1 MSPLSSGVF
10 APVLTPFH
18 ADLSVDGGR
27 FLALCRRLLDE
38 GCHGLVL
45 FGTTSEA
52 NSLSLEEREGLL
64 AVLIEGGVD
73 AGQLIVG
80 TGLCAI
86 PETVRLT
93 GHAVGLGCAGVLMLP
108 PFFYKGI
115 SDEGLFAAYAE
126 VIERVADDALHLY
139 LYHIPKVSGVAIS
152 AELITRLREAYP
164 KTVIGIKDS
173 SGDWH
178 NTRMLLEDFPG
189 FRVFPGNEL
198 LMLDALRLGAVGCI
212 TATANVNAAGLAR
225 LYADWRGESAE
236 GLQETASSVR
246 RAVQSQAM
254 VPALKQIIAR
264 RLGDDGWL
272 TLRPP
277 FVGLDEEQAGALFT
291 ALEGAGFTI

>member
-1 MSPLSSGVF
+1 MTDFSTGVF
-10 APVLTPFH
+10 APVVTPFR
-18 ADLSVDGGR
+18 ADLSPDGGR
-27 FLALCRRLLDE
+27 FLALSKRLLDE
-38 GCHGLVL
+38 GCDGLVP

-52 NSLSLEEREGLL
+52 NSLSLEERMELL
-64 AVLIEGGVD
+64 ETLLDGGIGAD
-73 AGQLIVG
+73 RLIVG
-80 TGLCAI
+80 TGLSAI

-108 PFFYKGI
+108 PFFYKGM

-126 VIERVADDALHLY
+126 VIERVADDRLRIY

-152 AELITRLREAYP
+152 AGLIGRLREAYP
-164 KTVIGIKDS
+164 DTVIGIKDS
-173 SGDWH
+173 SGDWD

-189 FRVFPGNEL
+189 LQVFPGNEL
-198 LMLDALRLGAVGCI
+198 IMLDALRLGAVGCI

-225 LYADWRGESAE
+225 LYAEQTDE
-236 GLQETASSVR
+236 LQEAASSVR

-264 RLGDDGWL
+264 RHKDDGWL

-277 FVGLDEEQAGALFT
+277 FVGLDEAQAEALFA
-291 ALEGAGFTI
+291 ALDEAGF